1 MTSPQA
7 RKDRLTIREL
17 TEETLVYDLKRH
29 KAHCLNATAAVVWK
43 HCDGKTPLAELARIL
58 KADHKVSEP
67 EAALSLALEQLSRR
81 HLLQETTVPV
91 SGSQRLSRREALKKV
106 AATAVA
112 LPLVMTITAP
122 LARINASTVGISN
135 CKNVLQPSGKVLG
148 NAPDGTPCV
157 PSVFTNGVLTGT
169 CNAGVCIPTQQVANC
184 GPGVTPCPTG
194 TCTGGLACFKGC
206 CV

>member
-17 TEETLVYDLKRH
+17 TEETLVYDLERH

-122 LARINASTVGISN
+122 LARINASMVSIRNCQTVSM
-135 CKNVLQPSGKVLG
+135 PSGRLTG
-148 NAPDGTPCV
+148 NAPDGTSCV
-157 PSVFTNGVLTGT
+157 PIGTFGTTKGT
-169 CNAGVCIPTQQVANC
+169 CKAGTCVAQVANC
-184 GPGVTPCPTG
+184 GPGITPCPTG
-194 TCTGGLACFKGC
+194 TCSGGLSCSNGC